1 MTRLN
6 SRSSNK
12 CITTQNINFCDVII
26 TSLKW
31 NNSSKRWKSE
41 EHEEYS
47 MSAGEMTLQ
56 KLLREELNAETGADI
71 SYRLVER
78 LIYLDIN
85 GDCRRWR
92 RMSFISL
99 HKKSV
104 WDITTDLAVC
114 NMLKQKAR
122 EKFELIKRIKVILIL
137 ILR

>member
-1 MTRLN
+1 
-6 SRSSNK
+6 
-12 CITTQNINFCDVII
+12 
-26 TSLKW
+26 
-31 NNSSKRWKSE
+31 
-41 EHEEYS
+41 